1 MRKIDLFRVSKSCIK
16 TKEDEYLF
24 RSKNKRNN
32 GTVDVWWLFE
42 DGGLYSIMLTR
53 LYVK

>member
-1 MRKIDLFRVSKSCIK
+1 MCKINFLRVSKSFIK

-24 RSKNKRNN
+24 RNKNKRNN

-42 DGGLYSIMLTR
+42 DGGLFYTVLMH
-53 LYVK
+53 LYV

>member
-1 MRKIDLFRVSKSCIK
+1 MCKINFFRVSESFTK

-42 DGGLYSIMLTR
+42 DGGLFKIVLTH
-53 LYVK
+53 L